1 MTQKTGLA
9 MSPVGAIMGFRSK
22 GLAALRTRAAAQPT
36 WVRKLTGVLLLAL
49 LVPLMF
55 FMATPLAHAADQNN
69 QDQKDYSLYHLASN
83 ANVYF
88 TLKSSPDQD
97 GMGVQGDWMKV
108 AANPAQAGS
117 MMGYPDDGNV
127 VNWLFSKVSGA
138 SHTIKYSA
146 LDDKASGMK
155 SYAQFGAANADLGL
169 DKMFSSAGFDPI
181 IRGVGG
187 ALMWLVYILAIGV
200 GLLFWGF
207 IQILQFMNPFL
218 WFHKGLAAVSPA
230 YRNFADGMVT
240 TNTNGQETVHA
251 APSGLSG
258 LESFISDWYGTLVS
272 MSWGV
277 LLPLFIGFLLIGLV
291 FFKKMD
297 RGSAVKKILVRV
309 LFLAFGLP
317 IFGGMYTSILTQF
330 SEDLGTQNSGP
341 TQVVASTYVDFEGWM
356 NKDRLHVPDNASITW
371 DEKTSHALPI
381 STFSV
386 RNTALAINKQVHSGE
401 FANLSVATVDKN
413 SSASSVWANTPNI
426 NGEKAQQSD
435 ASGAGMIIDMLWRYM
450 SHQTVSASD
459 FESKIQASIT
469 DIPKDAVS
477 WETKKNWFMGQS
489 FKGDPVAKD
498 YGEGNNPV
506 SPNMHPLFATKGAG
520 LTASPVDGGGTSFT
534 SGGVVD
540 CGFRVVEPVS
550 ATPGDCNLSPLAA
563 YNYQNTEFNA
573 DSMTI
578 YSAQRASSGFTQSF
592 HSSVAQVGTGASAFM
607 YWANA
612 FVLLLCIA
620 LLGITYGLGMLTAS
634 LKRGFSTI
642 VAVPFATL
650 GSIASIAKVIIYAT
664 AMILEVLVTVFVYQF
679 VSKLLISLPQLIEN
693 PIANLLKPSNGNFV
707 NVLASS
713 TLGPVLV
720 VVMTLVSILLILG
733 ITITLIRVRGSVLK
747 AMDEAVTKLVDRFLE
762 TNTPPKAGGR
772 LMPAMASGLG
782 AGAGSAMAS
791 RLGGGRG
798 SSSMSNVGKTG
809 DPTSKIGGQSTNV
822 GGTNGTSIEGGQQ
835 KGELGAGTTGGNPDD
850 GGNAGGLNG
859 SPGGPGLPGGPGSN
873 GTAMALPGGSGSGG
887 GDTGNSADGS
897 APGGPD
903 AGPTSGN
910 GRGSTAD
917 QGSTINASDHAGQGA
932 RSLDDRQLAQRVGQQ
947 GGLTPLGIGS
957 VGTGGKTT
965 GGRVNTNQPN
975 GQQSQGSHGRTLAGS
990 GNQRAGRVPT
1000 TGQPSGQQSQLTG
1013 RPSRPRAGGQKAL
1026 SSAPQR
1032 SLPARNAGPRQG
1044 QTPRQGQ
1051 SLPAKPQ
1058 QALPAIPGKVPTGR
1072 PAAVQRGKVAE
1083 VTSTRESRRQ
1093 DPSRK
1098 DDRKR

>member
-9 MSPVGAIMGFRSK
+9 MSPAGVMAQMRSGAGI
-22 GLAALRTRAAAQPT
+22 AALRTRAAAQPT
-36 WVRKLTGVLLLAL
+36 WVRTLASVLLLAL

-55 FMATPLAHAADQNN
+55 FMITPMAHATDE
-69 QDQKDYSLYHLASN
+69 QDKKDYSLYHLGSN
-83 ANVYF
+83 ANTYF

-97 GMGVQGDWMKV
+97 GVGVQGDWTKV

-117 MMGYPDDGNV
+117 MMGYADDGNV

-146 LDDKASGMK
+146 FDSKASGMK

-169 DKMFSSAGFDPI
+169 DKMYSSAGFDPI

-207 IQILQFMNPFL
+207 VQILQFLNPFL

-230 YRNFADGMVT
+230 YRTFADGMVT
-240 TNTNGQETVHA
+240 STKDGQESVHV

-258 LESFISDWYGTLVS
+258 LESFIADWYGTLVS

-277 LLPLFIGFLLIGLV
+277 LVPLFIGFLLLGLV

-297 RGSAVKKILVRV
+297 RGSAFKKIVVRV

-341 TQVVASTYVDFEGWM
+341 TQVVASTYVDFENWM

-371 DEKTSHALPI
+371 DEKTGHVLPI

-386 RNTALAINKQVHSGE
+386 RNTALAINKQVHPDAL
-401 FANLSVATVDKN
+401 ANLDVAAKDKN
-413 SSASSVWANTPNI
+413 NSASAVWANTPSV
-426 NGEKAQQSD
+426 NGEKVQQSD
-435 ASGAGMIIDMLWRYM
+435 AAGAGMIIDMLWRYM
-450 SHQTVSASD
+450 THQTVNASD

-469 DIPKDAVS
+469 EIPKDTVS
-477 WETKKNWFMGQS
+477 WDMKKNWFMGQS

-506 SPNMHPLFATKGAG
+506 SANMHPLFATKGAG
-520 LTASPVDGGGTSFT
+520 LTTSPVDGGGTSFT
-534 SGGVVD
+534 SGGVAD
-540 CGFRVVEPVS
+540 CGFRVVEPGS

-578 YSAQRASSGFTQSF
+578 YSEQRAASGFTQSF

-620 LLGITYGLGMLTAS
+620 LLGITYGLGMLVGA
-634 LKRGFSTI
+634 LKRGFGTI

-650 GSIASIAKVIIYAT
+650 GSIASIAKVIIYSV
-664 AMILEVLVTVFVYQF
+664 AMILEVLVTVFLYQF
-679 VSKLLISLPQLIEN
+679 VSKLLISLPQIIEN
-693 PIANLLKPSNGNFV
+693 PIANLLKPSNGDFV

-733 ITITLIRVRGSVLK
+733 ITITLMRVRGSVLK

-762 TNTPPKAGGR
+762 TNTPPKAGGG

-791 RLGGGRG
+791 RFGGGRG
-798 SSSMSNVGKTG
+798 SSATSNMGKPG
-809 DPTSKIGGQSTNV
+809 DPSSKTDGQSTNV
-822 GGTNGTSIEGGQQ
+822 GGTNGTPIGGGQQ
-835 KGELGAGTTGGNPDD
+835 KGELGAGTNGGNPDD
-850 GGNAGGLNG
+850 GSNAGGLNG
-859 SPGGPGLPGGPGSN
+859 APGGPGLPGGPGAN
-873 GTAMALPGGSGSGG
+873 GKAKALSGSSGSGG
-887 GDTGNSADGS
+887 TDSGNSADGS
-897 APGGPD
+897 APGGPG
-903 AGPTSGN
+903 AGPFSGT
-910 GRGSTAD
+910 GRGSTTD
-917 QGSTINASDHAGQGA
+917 QGSTINASDSAGQGP
-932 RSLDDRQLAQRVGQQ
+932 RSLDDRQLAQSVGQQ

-957 VGTGGKTT
+957 VGTNGKTT
-965 GGRVNTNQPN
+965 GGKVNTDQP
-975 GQQSQGSHGRTLAGS
+975 GQGSR
-990 GNQRAGRVPT
+990 RAGRVPT
-1000 TGQPSGQQSQLTG
+1000 MGQPGGPQSQPTG
-1013 RPSRPRAGGQKAL
+1013 GPSRPSAGGQQAV
-1026 SSAPQR
+1026 SPAPQR
-1032 SLPARNAGPRQG
+1032 SLPARNAGPRPG
-1044 QTPRQGQ
+1044 RTPGQGQ

-1058 QALPAIPGKVPTGR
+1058 QAPPSGPGKQPTR
-1072 PAAVQRGKVAE
+1072 RHATPA
-1083 VTSTRESRRQ
+1083 REPRRQ
-1093 DPSRK
+1093 GPSVK
-1098 DDRKR
+1098 DDGKS